1 MNNKGQ
7 IPIDP
12 RIGAAIVGL
21 ILLVTL
27 GPILLGVIGDT
38 FNQMFCEEE
47 KGDIATLQNQVS
59 DLQQKNQNLAN
70 LLAQCQAELGKTKEE
85 CERQINQ
92 TVAECNVELNKID
105 LILNHYTINFW
116 IFSVSLTFAILFGIS
131 LFDIKISFGKRV
143 DKFVRKYEDL
153 WTFIEWAIFV
163 IFIIAVII
171 TFLNLAFKLGILF

>member
-12 RIGAAIVGL
+12 RIGAAIVG
-21 ILLVTL
+21 IFFLVVL
-27 GPILLGVIGDT
+27 APILLGAIGDT
-38 FNQMFCEEE
+38 FNQLFCEEE

-59 DLQQKNQNLAN
+59 DLQQKNQNLAD
-70 LLAQCQAELGKTKEE
+70 LLAQCQAEHDKTKEE

-116 IFSVSLTFAILFGIS
+116 IFSISLTFTILFGIS

-143 DKFVRKYEDL
+143 DKMIRKYEDL